1 MSDHRPKVINF
12 PCHLVELML
21 VLGGQAGL
29 DLLTHKN
36 KACTSSLPDLVKYL
50 RFLVCLLVC

>member
-1 MSDHRPKVINF
+1 MSDHRPEVIDF
-12 PCHLVELML
+12 PRHLVELML
-21 VLGGQAGL
+21 VLGRQAGL

-36 KACTSSLPDLVKYL
+36 EASACSLPDLVKYL

>member
-1 MSDHRPKVINF
+1 MTDHRPEVINF
-12 PCHLVELML
+12 SRHLVELML
-21 VLGGQAGL
+21 VLWGQACL

-36 KACTSSLPDLVKYL
+36 EACTSSLPDLVKYL